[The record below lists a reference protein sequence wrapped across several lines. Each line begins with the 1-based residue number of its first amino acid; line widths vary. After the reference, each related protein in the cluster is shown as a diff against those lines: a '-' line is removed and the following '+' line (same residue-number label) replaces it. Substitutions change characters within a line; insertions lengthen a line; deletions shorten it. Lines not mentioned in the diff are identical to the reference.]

1 LLPYPEEELEAIK
14 YLLNLYF
21 ALLASLITKLTGRS
35 VQQLCLLH
43 VVVYL
48 AAELISFQE
57 FAATNL
63 TVWLLESG
71 NKID

>member
-1 LLPYPEEELEAIK
+1 LLPYPKEELEAIK

-21 ALLASLITKLTGRS
+21 ALQASLITMLMSRS
-35 VQQLCLLH
+35 VQQLCFLH
-43 VVVYL
+43 IVIYM

-63 TVWLLESG
+63 TCLAFG
-71 NKID
+71 IMQQD

>member
-21 ALLASLITKLTGRS
+21 VLLASLITKLTGRS

-43 VVVYL
+43 IVVYL

-63 TVWLLESG
+63 TCLAFG
-71 NKID
+71 IRQQD